1 MNYADKTV
9 LTKHEL
15 TLAICMYNAEI
26 YIEETLKSVMAQTM
40 QDFHLLI
47 VNDCSTDNS
56 VAVVEEFFVQHPRQY
71 EVVTLEKNGGLCA
84 GRRFAEEHANTRYIM
99 FVDADDC
106 IKPVYVEK
114 LYNAISKDKDLIAV
128 GCYAEYMNSA
138 GRKIN
143 GGIFIGETSKEAFYK
158 KAEKEKLIF
167 MLTSAIY
174 DRKVALR
181 VGGHNIVGFPEGKP
195 RYQDLCEDLD
205 LWTRMSDL
213 YKEGKAIIVIPET
226 LYRYRKHESAMSA
239 DSIGMILRMR
249 HIKKNL
255 KLRRRGDKELT
266 FIEFR
271 NSLSQEEL
279 NKLEKDAKAADHL
292 RQGYY
297 ALKKGKLF
305 TCIGNLASS
314 ISNNPTYFIDKVKHN
329 ILKKK

>member
-1 MNYADKTV
+1 MTN
-9 LTKHEL
+9 L
-15 TLAICMYNAEI
+15 TLAICVYNAKK
-26 YIEETLKSVMAQTM
+26 YIKETLESVMAQTM

-47 VNDCSTDNS
+47 VNDCSTDGS
-56 VAVVEEFFVQHPRQY
+56 GAVIEQFFSEHPRQY
-71 EVVTLEKNGGLCA
+71 ELVNLPVNGGLSA
-84 GRRFAEEHANTRYIM
+84 GRRYVEEHTTTKYIM

-106 IKPVYVEK
+106 PYPTLVEK
-114 LYNAISKDKDLIAV
+114 LYNKISSDNDLIAV
-128 GCYAEYMNSA
+128 GCHLEYMDSK
-138 GRKIN
+138 GSKIK
-143 GGIFIGETSKEAFYK
+143 GGIFLGETTKEGFYE
-158 KAEKEKLIF
+158 KAAKEKLIF
-167 MLTSAIY
+167 MQPTAVY
-174 DRKVALR
+174 DREVALS
-181 VGGHNIVGFPEGKP
+181 VGGHNVTGFPSGKP

-213 YKEGKAIIVIPET
+213 YKEGKAIIVVPEV
-226 LYRYRKHESAMSA
+226 LCRYRKHESAMSA
-239 DSIGMILRMR
+239 NSIGMILRMR

-255 KLRRRGDKELT
+255 KLRRRGEKELT

-305 TCIGNLASS
+305 TCIGKLASS
-314 ISNNPTYFIDKVKHN
+314 IYNNPTYFIDKVKHN